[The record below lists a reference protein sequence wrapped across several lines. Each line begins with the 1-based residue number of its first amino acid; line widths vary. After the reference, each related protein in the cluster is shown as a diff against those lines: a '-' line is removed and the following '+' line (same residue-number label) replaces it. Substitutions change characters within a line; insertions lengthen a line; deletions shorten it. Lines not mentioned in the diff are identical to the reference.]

1 MSIIGPSGSSKST
14 FLRCL
19 NLLEMPDSGTVE
31 FEGHVL
37 NQKGVDINQYRRRM
51 GMVLQSFNVFPH
63 MSCIDNI
70 TMAPV
75 LQKLKT
81 KEEATAQAEELLH
94 KVGLYE
100 KRNEHP
106 NKLSGGQNIMT
117 LSQKELLQVRRQIG
131 MIFQGFN
138 LLEQRTVLR
147 NICFPLEISGTP
159 KAEAK
164 KRAEELLR
172 VVGLS
177 DKAASYPSQLSG
189 GQKQRVAI
197 ARALAT
203 KPRYLLCDEATSAL
217 DPNTTRSILEL
228 LREINKTL
236 GVTIIVI
243 THEMKVIDQICDRVA
258 VIDKS
263 CIAEEGRV
271 ADVFTSPK
279 SDIARELVLPQ
290 ERPVLEPTT
299 GGRKVRIIFNG
310 ENTQKPVISEMILA
324 CRVPVNVLFA
334 DTKSVEGAAYGHMIF
349 ELPNDEHDA
358 EKVISWLKNSGLT
371 WKEER

>member
-1 MSIIGPSGSSKST
+1 MATSTNSLIRVTDVCKEYNGGSVHALSHCNLSVKKGEVVAIIGPSGSGKST
-14 FLRCL
+14 LLRCL
-19 NLLEMPDSGTVE
+19 NLLEQPTSGTIYFKDVA
-31 FEGHVL
+31 L
-37 NQKGVDINQYRRRM
+37 NGNKVNLDLHRREM
-51 GMVLQSFNVFPH
+51 GMVFQHFNLFPH
-63 MSCIDNI
+63 MTILDN
-70 TMAPV
+70 
-75 LQKLKT
+75 
-81 KEEATAQAEELLH
+81 
-94 KVGLYE
+94 
-100 KRNEHP
+100 
-106 NKLSGGQNIMT
+106 MT
-117 LSQKELLQVRRQIG
+117 LAPIHVKH
-131 MIFQGFN
+131 M
-138 LLEQRTVLR
+138 
-147 NICFPLEISGTP
+147 P
-159 KAEAK
+159 KAEAEQK
-164 KRAEELLR
+164 AHALLERVGLGDRAE
-172 VVGLS
+172 
-177 DKAASYPSQLSG
+177 AYPIQLSG

-203 KPRYLLCDEATSAL
+203 NPRYLLCDEATSAL